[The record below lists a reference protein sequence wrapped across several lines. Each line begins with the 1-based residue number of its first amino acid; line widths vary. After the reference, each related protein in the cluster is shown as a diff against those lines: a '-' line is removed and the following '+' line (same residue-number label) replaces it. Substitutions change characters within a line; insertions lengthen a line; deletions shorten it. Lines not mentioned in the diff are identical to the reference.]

1 MGQLEEGR
9 YADSSLARTASHGL
23 TKLKKQAVK
32 YSITKCPERSSKPPV
47 KTVKCQ
53 TEIVN
58 HSSDE

>member
-9 YADSSLARTASHGL
+9 YANNSLARTASHGL

-47 KTVKCQ
+47 KTEV
-53 TEIVN
+53 
-58 HSSDE
+58 SD